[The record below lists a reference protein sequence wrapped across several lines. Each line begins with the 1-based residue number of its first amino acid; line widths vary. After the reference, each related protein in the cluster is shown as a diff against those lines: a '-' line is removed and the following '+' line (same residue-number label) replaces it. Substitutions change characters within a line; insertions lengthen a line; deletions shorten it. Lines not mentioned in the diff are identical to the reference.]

1 MKTIFC
7 AACLLLALSGYP
19 QLQNIALK
27 LVGAARQ
34 QLPRPIAEFLPNNH
48 SSAYQLVTA
57 PGLEKQL
64 SARLSETLQGLID
77 SESLNQARVSLK
89 QVRFVPTS
97 AVPGVKTTEHNPVKA
112 RHSEEDEDAPPT
124 TGIYVATIN
133 YDLLSPLTVE
143 SGATLLTAACS
154 CGVARVRL
162 SDGYGVVK
170 TFNCPVL
177 RN

>member
-7 AACLLLALSGYP
+7 AVCLLLVLSGYP
-19 QLQNIALK
+19 QWQDIVLK
-27 LVGAARQ
+27 LVGAAHK
-34 QLPRPIAEFLPNNH
+34 QLPQPIAELLPNKQ
-48 SSAYQLVTA
+48 SGAYQLATA

-64 SARLSETLQGLID
+64 SARLNEALQGLLD
-77 SESLNQARVSLK
+77 SESLHQARVLLK
-89 QVRFVPTS
+89 QVRFIPANGEAS
-97 AVPGVKTTEHNPVKA
+97 AKAIEHNPVKA
-112 RHSEEDEDAPPT
+112 RHREEDEEVMPT
-124 TGIYVATIN
+124 TGYYVATIN

-143 SGATLLTAACS
+143 SGATLLTAACA

-170 TFNCPVL
+170 TFNCPVV